1 MKKEKLINIITIAV
15 FLVMLYSLSIAFLI
29 KPAESFSDEENR
41 ELAQFP
47 SFTASEFFSGGF
59 SSDINKYFA
68 DQFPL
73 RNTFVGIK
81 ALTELALLKQEN
93 NGVILGENGQ
103 LTVRYSA
110 IQMIDPVTKNIV
122 VNNVDKFLPAS
133 LESEAQ
139 YIARLSDS
147 LSEKD
152 ISFALLMPPRTID
165 VAASAFSYPSENS
178 QALMSEISRIFGAG
192 EYFIDIAPEM
202 KERYDNGEYVYYK
215 TDHHWTSLGAYY
227 CYRAIME
234 HFGLEPYPL
243 ESFERETVSDAF
255 YGTTHSKGG
264 FKFVEPDT
272 IEFFSLE
279 SIPAESFTT
288 TIYDKGK
295 NITGSFSGFYDLSYL
310 DRKDKYSAF
319 ISGTNA
325 YTTVIADSGEDRPK
339 MLILKDSF
347 TNSLVPFLALHFD
360 LELVTLDDYS
370 QVRAMI
376 AERAGD
382 ADYVIVQYNVDNL
395 LSAPKFESVSN
406 LGKWLGND

>member
-103 LTVRYSA
+103 LAVRYSA

-202 KERYDNGEYVYYK
+202 KERYDNG
-215 TDHHWTSLGAYY
+215 
-227 CYRAIME
+227 
-234 HFGLEPYPL
+234 
-243 ESFERETVSDAF
+243 
-255 YGTTHSKGG
+255 
-264 FKFVEPDT
+264 
-272 IEFFSLE
+272 
-279 SIPAESFTT
+279 
-288 TIYDKGK
+288 
-295 NITGSFSGFYDLSYL
+295 
-310 DRKDKYSAF
+310 
-319 ISGTNA
+319 
-325 YTTVIADSGEDRPK
+325 
-339 MLILKDSF
+339 
-347 TNSLVPFLALHFD
+347 
-360 LELVTLDDYS
+360 
-370 QVRAMI
+370 
-376 AERAGD
+376 
-382 ADYVIVQYNVDNL
+382 
-395 LSAPKFESVSN
+395 
-406 LGKWLGND
+406 